1 MLFPLSSLLTVVT
14 VSSGLVV
21 RHSNGSLVQF
31 KKEQVEEQVS
41 PDLIVGSYYSLPE
54 NGTELHVSAGQ
65 EAGQYR

>member
-1 MLFPLSSLLTVVT
+1 MLFPFCLLLTVVT

-31 KKEQVEEQVS
+31 EKEEVEEQVS
-41 PDLIVGSYYSLPE
+41 PDLIVGSYILPQ
-54 NGTELHVSAGQ
+54 NGMELHVSAGQ